1 MCARR
6 SSLLL
11 KSAQLHLQV
20 EVSTGEVLR
29 RARLPRHLFG
39 EGLTLV
45 NNSLLQ
51 LTWRR
56 GTLLQYTD
64 LDSFEEADF
73 AAAQKASQRGS
84 DGAAGVVV
92 RDTGLS
98 DGWGIAFDG
107 EELLVTDSGVTLR
120 WFDPARLQVA
130 RSAVVR
136 DNGTAV
142 PWLNELELIDGEVRP
157 LKTTE
162 NDVRAGMC
170 QMHGAVHSDLNT
182 WWCTCRCS
190 CSPRS
195 VVVPVLWLHRTGT
208 ATPSDA
214 KALCQTCHHTN
225 SDLLAAHH

>member
-20 EVSTGEVLR
+20 EVSTGKVLR

-64 LDSFEEADF
+64 LDSFEKADF

-84 DGAAGVVV
+84 DGAGAAGVVV

-120 WFDPARLQVA
+120 WFDPARLQVV

-162 NDVRAGMC
+162 
-170 QMHGAVHSDLNT
+170 T
-182 WWCTCRCS
+182 
-190 CSPRS
+190 
-195 VVVPVLWLHRTGT
+195 
-208 ATPSDA
+208 
-214 KALCQTCHHTN
+214 
-225 SDLLAAHH
+225 